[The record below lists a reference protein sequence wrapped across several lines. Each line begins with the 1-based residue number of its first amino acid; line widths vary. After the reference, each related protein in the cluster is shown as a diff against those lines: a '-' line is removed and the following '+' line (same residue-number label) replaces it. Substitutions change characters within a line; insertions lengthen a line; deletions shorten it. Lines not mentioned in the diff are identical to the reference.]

1 MKKQKIS
8 ILIPVYRESE
18 LLEPLLK
25 SLIADFYQPKEVLCI
40 IDDPTEKSLK
50 IVDIMKDEI
59 KFILNGH
66 RKGKVN
72 VLNEASKILDG
83 DIILFL
89 DSDVKITDNSH
100 DFLEKIVEEM
110 EETDLLDIKKK
121 VLRDSFLAKITYY
134 HYLCSNITNWLFSK
148 RLKKCLVFN
157 GAAFAIRRELF
168 EKLGGF
174 QRVVSEDL
182 DLGIRSFLENYRFKH
197 TEEVEVFTAVPS
209 TWKQWYIQRKR
220 WGIGIALWIKNY
232 YKDLAKTTVK
242 FPKTIIPAL
251 FIASPPLTLFLA
263 ALFFL
268 NISYQSIFFLIASLA
283 TKIGFQ
289 LPLTLF
295 SFVLMV
301 LVKNLMFF
309 FIGFGVPFIFY
320 YFAAKKFNYMFNP
333 IEFAIFY
340 IILSPLWFLI
350 IIVSLIKVLVQ
361 PQKFKIDWKC

>member
-89 DSDVKITDNSH
+89 DSDVKITDNSY

-251 FIASPPLTLFLA
+251 FIVSPPLTLFLA
-263 ALFFL
+263 ALFFM
-268 NISYQSIFFLIASLA
+268 NISY
-283 TKIGFQ
+283 
-289 LPLTLF
+289 
-295 SFVLMV
+295 
-301 LVKNLMFF
+301 LMFF
-309 FIGFGVPFIFY
+309 FVGFGVPFIFY
-320 YFAAKKFNYMFNP
+320 YFAARKFNYTFNP
-333 IEFAIFY
+333 IEFALFY
-340 IILSPLWFLI
+340 IILSPLWLLI
-350 IIVSLIKVLVQ
+350 IIASLIKVLIQ